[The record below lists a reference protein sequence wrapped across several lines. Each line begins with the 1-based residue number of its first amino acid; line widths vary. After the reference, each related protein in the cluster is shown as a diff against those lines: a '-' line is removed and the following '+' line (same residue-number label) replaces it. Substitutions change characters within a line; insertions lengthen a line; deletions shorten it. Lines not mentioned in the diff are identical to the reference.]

1 MSAICKD
8 LFWIA
13 FKHKY
18 SWSQETYKLSQ
29 KMKYYKYLY
38 HKAENHK
45 SYIKDKFE
53 SYWNKARVILEDFV
67 NSVAFGRVQRY

>member
-53 SYWNKARVILEDFV
+53 S
-67 NSVAFGRVQRY
+67 